1 MSEVAGALRE
11 PWQSLSRQREAAAFG
26 IWLFLTSE
34 LLFFGG
40 MLLAY
45 AVCRFLQ
52 PHGFLEAARH
62 TNVAFGTIN
71 TLVLLTSSFCMA
83 IASEAGK
90 SGLRRLAIAGLSGTL
105 ALGLAFLAIK
115 GFEYR
120 DDIREHLVPGPGFAL
135 MQPGAEL
142 FFSLYWVMTAVHAI
156 HLSIGIIL
164 IGRLTLVGVRRELP
178 LTSPEIQVTALYWHL
193 VDIIWIVLYPL
204 LYLGGRS

>member
-1 MSEVAGALRE
+1 MSGVAGALRE
-11 PWQSLSRQREAAAFG
+11 PWHSLSRQREAAAFG
-26 IWLFLTSE
+26 IWLFLASE

-45 AVCRFLQ
+45 GVCRFLQ
-52 PHGFLEAARH
+52 PQGFLEAARH
-62 TNVAFGTIN
+62 TNVVFGTAN

-105 ALGLAFLAIK
+105 ALGLAFLVIK

-120 DDIREHLVPGPGFAL
+120 EDIGEHLLPGPSFAL
-135 MQPGAEL
+135 SRPGAEL
-142 FFSLYWVMTAVHAI
+142 FFSLYWLMTGVHAI
-156 HLSIGIIL
+156 HLSIGMIL